1 MVDFA
6 VGLIGDIG
14 LWGAGL
20 LIAIEVIVVPIPS
33 ELVLLLTGFNVSE
46 GTFSMAAA
54 IAATTLASVAG
65 ALFLYSI
72 AFAIGEDRVLE
83 LTRRIGKFVGLKEKD
98 IHKTLL
104 WFSRHGVP
112 LVFFGRLVP
121 IIRSLV
127 SIPAGLTRMKLS
139 LFVVFTALGS
149 GIWNTIWISIG
160 FVLGENWSDAEEF
173 THIIDL
179 AAYIAIASLALFLV
193 VRALLTTR
201 NQRKSQ

>member
-65 ALFLYSI
+65 ALLLYSV
-72 AFAIGEDRVLE
+72 AFAVGEDRILD
-83 LTRRIGKFVGLKEKD
+83 LTRRFGKFVGLKERD

-104 WFSRHGVP
+104 WFARHGAA
-112 LVFFGRLVP
+112 LVFFGRLIP

-127 SIPAGLTRMKLS
+127 SIPAGLTRMTLWT
-139 LFVVFTALGS
+139 FVLFTALGS
-149 GIWNTIWISIG
+149 AVWNTIWISVG
-160 FVLGENWSDAEEF
+160 FILGKNWAYAEQFSHVL
-173 THIIDL
+173 DL
-179 AAYIAIASLALFLV
+179 VAYFAIAMLALFLIG
-193 VRALLTTR
+193 RAIITKR
-201 NQRKSQ
+201 CEAKV